1 MKKIPYIRMWTR
13 LFDFKSK
20 DSLKTFMVDGLLTVL
35 AFFILTFVTLA
46 NMETGWGL
54 FAFFVSMAHILLPW
68 PSLMVRRLRDA
79 GYSPCWALLLLVP
92 FLGFCVVEELC
103 TYSSAKGEDAGAAA
117 KKRKYHFR
125 FSLGFLAVMLLVFFL
140 AATCYVWLSLLVMMT
155 EARLA
160 LFSLFLKALFG

>member
-35 AFFILTFVTLA
+35 VFVILTFVTLA

-68 PSLMVRRLRDA
+68 PSLMVRRLRDT
-79 GYSPCWALLLLVP
+79 GYSPYWALLLLVP

-117 KKRKYHFR
+117 EKRKYHFR
-125 FSLGFLAVMLLVFFL
+125 FSLGFLAVMLLVFFFV
-140 AATCYVWLSLLVMMT
+140 ATGYVWLCLSDLVIKV
-155 EARLA
+155 RLSMHAA
-160 LFSLFLKALFG
+160 LFIILFG